1 MDDFHGMKITSSERH
16 NEEIIRLLNEIL
28 AEMKENTTELKSHNR
43 VVASLDEKVRK
54 ISINTSGL

>member
-1 MDDFHGMKITSSERH
+1 MDDFYGMKNTSSERH

-28 AEMKENTTELKSHNR
+28 TEMKENTVELKSHNR